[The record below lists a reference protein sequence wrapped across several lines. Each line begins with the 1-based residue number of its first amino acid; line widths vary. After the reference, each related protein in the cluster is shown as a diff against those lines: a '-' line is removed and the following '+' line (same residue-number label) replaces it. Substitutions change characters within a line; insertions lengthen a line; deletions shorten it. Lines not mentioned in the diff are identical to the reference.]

1 MGNTA
6 LLSGTAIAVLA
17 GVVLV
22 VGPWF
27 QPSLDIVQK
36 LSLTALGG
44 LLIFGGMYFS
54 KG

>member
-1 MGNTA
+1 MGTTA

-27 QPSLDIVQK
+27 QPSLSFGQQVGLSIVGII
-36 LSLTALGG
+36 LVL
-44 LLIFGGMYFS
+44 GGMYFS